1 MFINILYIYIY
12 MLAYK
17 KILLLR
23 FEIIKKKKKKISIG
37 NFKEI
42 PCYTFHK
49 SEKETLMDES
59 QMKKYDNIY
68 MRNNEFVQTCM
79 H

>member
-1 MFINILYIYIY
+1 MFINILYKYKKL
-12 MLAYK
+12 LAYK

-23 FEIIKKKKKKISIG
+23 FEIIKKKKKRKLALEVL
-37 NFKEI
+37 KR
-42 PCYTFHK
+42 YRVTFHK